1 MYLHTKEYRPAM
13 LDLTKNKI
21 RLLKLFYSHPGE
33 AFYMHQIG
41 RMLGKKPGVFQ
52 RTINGLEKQ
61 GVLVSEYKANARF
74 FRVNT
79 KSPVYAELRE
89 LVMKYEKLFKKG
101 LGIFILLGLVSWL
114 VCAPAQAAGTQ
125 EASGRGAMTIDGAV
139 STAFANNKNI
149 LIQEKE
155 VEAARAQI
163 LDARSTFMPQVN
175 VEGGYKR
182 AGSVPQANA
191 AISGKKDYGVY
202 VGYENDNQWGLAV
215 DQSLYTGGANTAN
228 LRQQQLGLKVQEETL
243 RALKL
248 DTAFETKRLFFGLL
262 LAYEIARIAQDL
274 LDQAAAHYEDVKKK
288 YNEGTAS
295 RFDLL
300 QSKVQVT
307 KVMPELI
314 RAKNAIR
321 LSMADLNKEL
331 GLGVYDPLVA
341 DGKLV
346 YRPVAITEEAFL
358 ARAYIHRPEM
368 IIKFLGIDIAKWSI
382 KAANAGYRPQ
392 VNLSA
397 DYYYRSDDFSDMF
410 NQRHN
415 NWDVGVSVRVPIF
428 DGFSSLAKVREAKA
442 RYAQSQ
448 LSHEDVADQTAL
460 LIRQDCLN
468 LREAQAII
476 DSQKDN
482 VSEAKEALQIAIVS
496 YDNGVGT
503 NLDVLDAQVSLAQI
517 EQTLAEGVYDYMMA
531 QAALDR
537 DTGNLPAEDKMSND
551 QKPDAPGEVPAKA
564 EKNI

>member
-1 MYLHTKEYRPAM
+1 MHLHTKELRPAM
-13 LDLTKNKI
+13 FELTKNKI

-33 AFYMHQIG
+33 AFYMQEIG

-52 RTINGLEKQ
+52 RTINGLEKE

-79 KSPVYAELRE
+79 KSPVYAQLRE

-101 LGIFILLGLVSWL
+101 LGILVLCGIASWL
-114 VCAPAQAAGTQ
+114 ACAPAQAEQKEETAPRQ
-125 EASGRGAMTIDGAV
+125 AMTIEAAIR
-139 STAFANNKNI
+139 TAFDNNKNI

-155 VEAARAQI
+155 VDASRAQI
-163 LDARSTFMPQVN
+163 LDARSVFMPQVN
-175 VEGGYKR
+175 VEGGYKH
-182 AGSVPQANA
+182 AGSVPKATA
-191 AISGKKDYGVY
+191 ALSGKKDYGVY
-202 VGYENDNQWGLAV
+202 VGYENDNQWGVAV
-215 DQSLYTGGANTAN
+215 DQSIYTGGANTAN
-228 LRQQQLGLKVQEETL
+228 LRQQQLNLKVQEETL

-248 DTAFETKRLFFGLL
+248 DAAFETKRLFFGLL

-288 YNEGTAS
+288 YKEGTAS

-331 GLGVYDPLVA
+331 GLGVYDPLMV

-346 YRPVAITEEAFL
+346 YQPIAITEEAFL
-358 ARAYIHRPEM
+358 AKAYIHRPEM
-368 IIKFLGIDIAKWSI
+368 IVKLLGIDIAKWSI
-382 KAANAGYRPQ
+382 KAAHAGYRPQ

-397 DYYYRSDDFSDMF
+397 DYYYRSDDYSDMF

-448 LSHEDVADQTAL
+448 LSQEDVSDQTAL

-468 LREAQAII
+468 LRESQAIV

-482 VSEAKEALQIAIVS
+482 VAEAKEALEIAIVS

-537 DTGNLPAEDKMSND
+537 DTGHLPAEEKISEDK
-551 QKPDAPGEVPAKA
+551 KPAAPVAAPPEAGK
-564 EKNI
+564 K

>member
-1 MYLHTKEYRPAM
+1 MHLHTKEPLPAM
-13 LDLTKNKI
+13 RELTKNKI

-33 AFYMHQIG
+33 AFYMQEIG

-52 RTINGLEKQ
+52 RTINGLEKE

-74 FRVNT
+74 FKANT
-79 KSPVYAELRE
+79 KSPIYAQLRE
-89 LVMKYEKLFKKG
+89 LVMKYEKLFKNG
-101 LGIFILLGLVSWL
+101 LGVFVLLGIVSWL
-114 VCAPAQAAGTQ
+114 ACAPAQAEQ
-125 EASGRGAMTIDGAV
+125 KEEAAPRQALTIEAAIR
-139 STAFANNKNI
+139 TAFGNNKNI
-149 LIQEKE
+149 LIQGKE
-155 VEAARAQI
+155 VDAARAQI
-163 LDARSTFMPQVN
+163 MDARSVFMPQVN

-182 AGSVPQANA
+182 VGSVPQATA

-202 VGYENDNQWGLAV
+202 VGYENDNQWGVGV
-215 DQSLYTGGANTAN
+215 DQSVYTGGANTAN
-228 LRQQQLGLKVQEETL
+228 LRQQQLNLKVQEETL

-288 YNEGTAS
+288 YKEGTAS

-331 GLGVYDPLVA
+331 GLGVYDPLIV
-341 DGKLV
+341 DGKLA
-346 YRPVAITEEAFL
+346 YQPIALTEEAFL
-358 ARAYIHRPEM
+358 AKAYIHRPEM
-368 IIKFLGIDIAKWSI
+368 IIKLLGIDIAGWSI
-382 KAANAGYRPQ
+382 KAAHAGYRPQ

-397 DYYYRSDDFSDMF
+397 DYYYRSDDYSDMF

-415 NWDVGVSVRVPIF
+415 NWDVGISVRVPIF
-428 DGFSSLAKVREAKA
+428 DGFSSLAKVREARA

-448 LSHEDVADQTAL
+448 LSQEDVADQTAL

-537 DTGNLPAEDKMSND
+537 DTGCLPAEEKISDDK
-551 QKPDAPGEVPAKA
+551 KPGAPVAAPPEAGK
-564 EKNI
+564 K

>member
-1 MYLHTKEYRPAM
+1 MFE
-13 LDLTKNKI
+13 LTKNKI

-33 AFYMHQIG
+33 AFYMQEIG

-52 RTINGLEKQ
+52 RTINGLEKE

-74 FRVNT
+74 FKANT
-79 KSPVYAELRE
+79 KSPVYAQLRE

-101 LGIFILLGLVSWL
+101 LGILVLLGIASWL
-114 VCAPAQAAGTQ
+114 TCAPAQADQ
-125 EASGRGAMTIDGAV
+125 KEEAAPRQAMSIEAAIR
-139 STAFANNKNI
+139 TAFDNNKNI

-155 VEAARAQI
+155 VDASRAQI
-163 LDARSTFMPQVN
+163 LDARSVFMPQVN

-182 AGSVPQANA
+182 VGSVPQATA

-202 VGYENDNQWGLAV
+202 VGYENDNQWGVAV
-215 DQSLYTGGANTAN
+215 NQSVYTGGANTAN
-228 LRQQQLGLKVQEETL
+228 LRQQQLNLKVQEETL

-331 GLGVYDPLVA
+331 GLGVYDPLIV
-341 DGKLV
+341 DGKLAYQPIV
-346 YRPVAITEEAFL
+346 LAEEAFL
-358 ARAYIHRPEM
+358 AKAYLHRPEM
-368 IIKFLGIDIAKWSI
+368 IIKLLGIDIAKWSI
-382 KAANAGYRPQ
+382 KAAHAGYRPQ

-397 DYYYRSDDFSDMF
+397 DYYYRSDDYSDMF

-448 LSHEDVADQTAL
+448 LSQEDVSDQTAL

-468 LREAQAII
+468 LREAQAIV

-537 DTGNLPAEDKMSND
+537 DTGNLPAEEKISDDK
-551 QKPDAPGEVPAKA
+551 KPGLPGEVPPAA
-564 EKNI
+564 EKK

>member
-1 MYLHTKEYRPAM
+1 MIE
-13 LDLTKNKI
+13 LTKNKI
-21 RLLKLFYSHPGE
+21 RLLKLFYTHPDE
-33 AFYMHQIG
+33 AFYMQQIG

-52 RTINGLEKQ
+52 RTINGLEKK

-74 FRVNT
+74 FRANT

-101 LGIFILLGLVSWL
+101 LGVVVVLGIASWL
-114 VCAPAQAAGTQ
+114 TCVPAQAGEQ
-125 EASGRGAMTIDGAV
+125 EQAPPRKAMTIEAAI
-139 STAFANNKNI
+139 STAFEHNKNI

-155 VEAARAQI
+155 VDAARAQI
-163 LDARSTFMPQVN
+163 LDARSVFLPQVN
-175 VEGGYKR
+175 VEGSYAR
-182 AGSVPQANA
+182 TGSVPK
-191 AISGKKDYGVY
+191 AISSVSSKKDYGVY
-202 VGYENDNQWGLAV
+202 VGYENDNRWGVTV
-215 DQSLYTGGANTAN
+215 DQSIYTGGANTAN

-248 DTAFETKRLFFGLL
+248 DTEFETKRLFFGLL

-288 YNEGTAS
+288 YKEGTAS

-321 LSMADLNKEL
+321 LTRADLNKEL
-331 GLGVYDPLVA
+331 GLGVYDPLMVE
-341 DGKLV
+341 GKLIYQPIAV
-346 YRPVAITEEAFL
+346 NEEEFL
-358 ARAYIHRPEM
+358 AKAYVHRPEM
-368 IIKFLGIDIAKWSI
+368 ILKLLGIDIAKWSI
-382 KAANAGYRPQ
+382 TAARAGYRPQ
-392 VNLSA
+392 VNLGA
-397 DYYYRSDDFSDMF
+397 EYYYRSDDYSDMF
-410 NQRHN
+410 NQQHN

-448 LSHEDVADQTAL
+448 LSHEDAADQTAL

-476 DSQKDN
+476 DSQKDS
-482 VSEAKEALQIAIVS
+482 VSEAKEALQIAVVS

-517 EQTLAEGVYDYMMA
+517 EQTLAEGVYDYTMA

-537 DTGNLPAEDKMSND
+537 DMGRLTVEEKISNG
-551 QKPDAPGEVPAKA
+551 KKSGVPGEVPSKA
-564 EKNI
+564 EKKT